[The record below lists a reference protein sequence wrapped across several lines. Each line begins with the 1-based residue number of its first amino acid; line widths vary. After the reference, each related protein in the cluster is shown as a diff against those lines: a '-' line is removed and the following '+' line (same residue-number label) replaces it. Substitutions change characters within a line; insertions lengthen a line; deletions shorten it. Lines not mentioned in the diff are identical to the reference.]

1 MKKILLVC
9 LVMLFGVTGAVSAQ
23 NLEEVVHLKNGSV
36 IRGVIV
42 EQIPNESVKIQTRD
56 GNIFVYRIDEIQK
69 IAKEQPTNSYRLAG
83 YAHQHR
89 ACDIE
94 RGYFGVINFGYEIGV
109 GGGDDRIKL
118 DVVNGYRVIPE
129 FSVGA
134 GVGVKYYI
142 DADVVTIPLYAHL
155 RTDLL
160 RTKVTPFIALNA
172 GYNIS
177 TNDYI
182 KGGALVEPS
191 VGVGIRLNNS
201 KQLNVSLGY
210 SLNCFKAQV
219 YNNYYSYGY
228 GYHTSSYEVKIKS
241 QAIMLHLGF
250 MW

>member
-1 MKKILLVC
+1 
-9 LVMLFGVTGAVSAQ
+9 MLFGVAGAASAQ
-23 NLEEVVHLKNGSV
+23 NLEEVVYLKNGSV

-69 IAKEQPTNSYRLAG
+69 IAKEQPVNSYRSAG
-83 YAHQHR
+83 YARQHR
-89 ACDIE
+89 ACDTE
-94 RGYFGVINFGYEIGV
+94 CGYFGVVNFGYEIAV
-109 GGGDDRIKL
+109 NNGDDRIKL
-118 DVVNGYRVIPE
+118 DVVNGYRIIPE

-177 TNDYI
+177 THSYV
-182 KGGALVEPS
+182 KGGALVEPA
-191 VGVGIRLNNS
+191 VGVGIRLNNR

-210 SLNCFKAQV
+210 SLNYFKMDM
-219 YNNYYSYGY
+219 YYYSGY
-228 GYHTSSYEVKIKS
+228 SFNTYEAKLRS
-241 QAIMLHLGF
+241 DAFMLHVGF

>member
-9 LVMLFGVTGAVSAQ
+9 LVMLFGVTRGVFAQ
-23 NLEEVVHLKNGSV
+23 NLEEVVYLKNGSV
-36 IRGVIV
+36 IRGSIV

-69 IAKEQPTNSYRLAG
+69 IVKEQPVNSYRSAG

-118 DVVNGYRVIPE
+118 DVVNGYRVLPE

-177 TNDYI
+177 THSYVE
-182 KGGALVEPS
+182 GGALVEPS
-191 VGVGIRLNNS
+191 VGVGLRLNNR
-201 KQLNVSLGY
+201 KQLNVSFGY
-210 SLNCFKAQV
+210 SLNCFKVQG
-219 YNNYYSYGY
+219 YNFYYNVISGGY
-228 GYHTSSYEVKIKS
+228 FEPCEVKVQS

>member
-9 LVMLFGVTGAVSAQ
+9 LVMLFGVTRGVFAQ

-36 IRGVIV
+36 IRGSIV

-56 GNIFVYRIDEIQK
+56 GNIFVYSIDEIQK
-69 IAKEQPTNSYRLAG
+69 ITKEQPVNSYRSAG
-83 YAHQHR
+83 YAHQYR

-191 VGVGIRLNNS
+191 IGVGIRLNNS

-219 YNNYYSYGY
+219 YNNNYYYGY
-228 GYHTSSYEVKIKS
+228 YLTSSYEVKIKS

>member
-9 LVMLFGVTGAVSAQ
+9 LVMLFGVTRGVFAQ

-36 IRGVIV
+36 IRGIVV
-42 EQIPNESVKIQTRD
+42 EQIPNESIKIQTRD
-56 GNIFVYRIDEIQK
+56 GNLFVYRMDEIQK
-69 IAKEQPTNSYRLAG
+69 IAKEQSGDSYLLVRN
-83 YAHQHR
+83 QSF
-89 ACDIE
+89 DSMSS
-94 RGYFGVINFGYEIGV
+94 GYFGIVNFGYEIGV

-118 DVVNGYRVIPE
+118 DVVNGYRILPE
-129 FSVGA
+129 FSIGA
-134 GVGVKYYI
+134 GVGVKYYT
-142 DADVVTIPLYAHL
+142 DADVVTIPVYVHL

-160 RTKVTPFIALNA
+160 RRKATPFIALNT

-177 TNDYI
+177 TYSSI
-182 KGGALVEPS
+182 EGGALVEPS

-210 SLNCFKAQV
+210 SLNCFKAQG
-219 YNNYYSYGY
+219 YNFYYNVISGGY
-228 GYHTSSYEVKIKS
+228 FEPCEVKIQS

>member
-1 MKKILLVC
+1 
-9 LVMLFGVTGAVSAQ
+9 MLFGVTRGVFAQ

-36 IRGVIV
+36 IRGIVV

-69 IAKEQPTNSYRLAG
+69 IAKEQPVNSYRSAG
-83 YAHQHR
+83 YARQHR
-89 ACDIE
+89 ACDTE
-94 RGYFGVINFGYEIGV
+94 RGYFGVVNFGYEIGV
-109 GGGDDRIKL
+109 GDGDGRVKL
-118 DVVNGYRVIPE
+118 DVVNGYRILPE
-129 FSVGA
+129 FSIGA

-142 DADVVTIPLYAHL
+142 QANIVTIPLYAHL

-191 VGVGIRLNNS
+191 IGVGIRSNNGG
-201 KQLNVSLGY
+201 QVNISLGY
-210 SLNCFKAQV
+210 SINYFRAQRYYV
-219 YNNYYSYGY
+219 GDYYSY
-228 GYHTSSYEVKIKS
+228 SSEVKIQS